1 METGTELGIWIKD
14 VKSPELQGVLD
25 QTTQSTVY
33 GGNVLPK
40 FHRDDVFFG

>member
-1 METGTELGIWIKD
+1 MALGILIKN

-25 QTTQSTVY
+25 HTTQSTVY